1 VRIVEHTLSKLKKE
15 HPELTKV
22 FLCQDNAGCYHCA
35 QMLASCAQMKAKTG
49 IAVARVDFSDPQG
62 GGGSCRRKAATIKA
76 HVNRFI
82 NEGHDVLN
90 AVDFKNAMLS
100 HGGIRDVRVV
110 VVDASTAEKD
120 TQLQTKWE
128 GISSLNNFL
137 YSDNTVIVWRADN
150 VGVGKHIESKHI

>member
-1 VRIVEHTLSKLKKE
+1 MIPR
-15 HPELTKV
+15 
-22 FLCQDNAGCYHCA
+22 
-35 QMLASCAQMKAKTG
+35 
-49 IAVARVDFSDPQG
+49 G
-62 GGGSCRRKAATIKA
+62 GEGSCGRKAATIKA

-90 AVDFKNAMLS
+90 AFDFKNAMLS

-150 VGVGKHIESKHI
+150 VGVGKHIESKQCFG